1 MWQEHTQVKR
11 LNKGLQLFDFEVT
24 IQPDPTLIREANKKN
39 KNKDKKTRLSLMKP
53 TATTPA
59 IQ

>member
-1 MWQEHTQVKR
+1 MWQKHTQIKHF
-11 LNKGLQLFDFEVT
+11 NKGLELFEFEVI
-24 IQPDPTLIREANKKN
+24 IQPDPTLIREANKK
-39 KNKDKKTRLSLMKP
+39 KYEKTKLCLMKL

>member
-1 MWQEHTQVKR
+1 MWQKHTQIKHF
-11 LNKGLQLFDFEVT
+11 NKGLELFEFEVI
-24 IQPDPTLIREANKKN
+24 IQPDPTLIREANKK
-39 KNKDKKTRLSLMKP
+39 KKYEKTKLCLMKL

>member
-1 MWQEHTQVKR
+1 MWQKHTQVKH
-11 LNKGLQLFDFEVT
+11 LNKGLELFEFEVI
-24 IQPDPTLIREANKKN
+24 IQQDPTLIREANKKYE
-39 KNKDKKTRLSLMKP
+39 KTKLCLMKL

>member
-1 MWQEHTQVKR
+1 MWQKHTQVKH
-11 LNKGLQLFDFEVT
+11 LNKGLELFELEVI
-24 IQPDPTLIREANKKN
+24 IQPDPTLIRRLTKEKYE
-39 KNKDKKTRLSLMKP
+39 KTKLCLMKL